1 MDRNKEIFEES
12 KKYMPGGVNSPVRS
26 FGSVGINPPVI
37 KSGKGAMIKDEN
49 GNEYIDFVLA
59 WGPMILGHC
68 DEDVVEAIK
77 KTSEESIAFGASTK
91 LELDLA
97 KLLCE
102 TLDNVDMIRMVN
114 SGTEATMS
122 AVKLARGYTKKD
134 KIIKFAGCYHG
145 HFDGFL
151 IEAGSGVLT
160 EGIPGCLGVP
170 EESIKNTLIGI
181 YNDEK
186 QVEELFEKYGNDIA
200 GIIIEPVAG
209 NMGVVKCDPK
219 FMRKLRELCDKY
231 GALLIFDEVMCGF
244 RVAYK
249 GAQTLFDVKPDL
261 VTYAKIMGGGLP
273 CGAYGGRRE
282 IMENLSP
289 LGGVYQ
295 AGTMSGNP
303 IVMSAGLA
311 TVKKLYENPSYY
323 NHIEKI
329 GSKLEKGVL
338 EIAKKKGL
346 GLVVNRQGGMMT
358 LFFTDLK
365 EVKCYDD
372 VKTCD
377 GERFKRYFLHMLNKG
392 FNIPPSQFEAMFLS
406 VKHTEEHIKSFKS
419 MLIFRYIF
427 KKRLNLIGSFITNLI
442 YLYVFVLEIF
452 FLIKIFIYL

>member
-1 MDRNKEIFEES
+1 MNMDRNKEIFEES

-209 NMGVVKCDPK
+209 NMGVVKCNPK

-323 NHIEKI
+323 DHIEKI

-338 EIAKKKGL
+338 EIAKKKSL

-406 VKHTEEHIKSFKS
+406 VKHTEEHIDKFLEAFESFE
-419 MLIFRYIF
+419 
-427 KKRLNLIGSFITNLI
+427 G
-442 YLYVFVLEIF
+442 
-452 FLIKIFIYL
+452 

>member
-323 NHIEKI
+323 DHIEKI

-406 VKHTEEHIKSFKS
+406 VKHAEEHIDKFLEAFESFE
-419 MLIFRYIF
+419 
-427 KKRLNLIGSFITNLI
+427 G
-442 YLYVFVLEIF
+442 
-452 FLIKIFIYL
+452 

>member
-209 NMGVVKCDPK
+209 NMGVVKCEPK

-323 NHIEKI
+323 DHIEKI

-338 EIAKKKGL
+338 EIAKKKGI

-406 VKHTEEHIKSFKS
+406 VKHTEEHIDKFLEAFESFE
-419 MLIFRYIF
+419 
-427 KKRLNLIGSFITNLI
+427 G
-442 YLYVFVLEIF
+442 
-452 FLIKIFIYL
+452 

>member
-209 NMGVVKCDPK
+209 NMGVVKCNPK

-323 NHIEKI
+323 DHIEKI

-406 VKHTEEHIKSFKS
+406 VKHTEEHIDKFLEAFESFE
-419 MLIFRYIF
+419 
-427 KKRLNLIGSFITNLI
+427 G
-442 YLYVFVLEIF
+442 
-452 FLIKIFIYL
+452 

>member
-1 MDRNKEIFEES
+1 MDRNKEIFEAS

-311 TVKKLYENPSYY
+311 TVKKLYESPS
-323 NHIEKI
+323 
-329 GSKLEKGVL
+329 
-338 EIAKKKGL
+338 
-346 GLVVNRQGGMMT
+346 
-358 LFFTDLK
+358 
-365 EVKCYDD
+365 
-372 VKTCD
+372 
-377 GERFKRYFLHMLNKG
+377 
-392 FNIPPSQFEAMFLS
+392 
-406 VKHTEEHIKSFKS
+406 
-419 MLIFRYIF
+419 
-427 KKRLNLIGSFITNLI
+427 
-442 YLYVFVLEIF
+442 
-452 FLIKIFIYL
+452 

>member
-209 NMGVVKCDPK
+209 NMGVVKCEPK

-323 NHIEKI
+323 DHIEKI
-329 GSKLEKGVL
+329 GSKLENGVL

-406 VKHTEEHIKSFKS
+406 VKHTEEHIDKFLEAFESFE
-419 MLIFRYIF
+419 
-427 KKRLNLIGSFITNLI
+427 G
-442 YLYVFVLEIF
+442 
-452 FLIKIFIYL
+452 

>member
-1 MDRNKEIFEES
+1 MNMDRNKEIFEES

-323 NHIEKI
+323 DHIEKI

-377 GERFKRYFLHMLNKG
+377 GERFKRYFLHILNKG

-406 VKHTEEHIKSFKS
+406 VKHTEEHIDKFLEAFESFE
-419 MLIFRYIF
+419 
-427 KKRLNLIGSFITNLI
+427 G
-442 YLYVFVLEIF
+442 
-452 FLIKIFIYL
+452 

>member
-1 MDRNKEIFEES
+1 MNMDRNKEIFEES

-209 NMGVVKCDPK
+209 NMGVVKCEPK

-323 NHIEKI
+323 DHIEKI

-406 VKHTEEHIKSFKS
+406 VKHTEEHIDKFLEAFESFE
-419 MLIFRYIF
+419 
-427 KKRLNLIGSFITNLI
+427 G
-442 YLYVFVLEIF
+442 
-452 FLIKIFIYL
+452 

>member
-1 MDRNKEIFEES
+1 
-12 KKYMPGGVNSPVRS
+12 
-26 FGSVGINPPVI
+26 
-37 KSGKGAMIKDEN
+37 MIKDEN

-323 NHIEKI
+323 DHIEKI
-329 GSKLEKGVL
+329 GSKLEKGVV

-377 GERFKRYFLHMLNKG
+377 GKRFKRYFLHMLNKG

-406 VKHTEEHIKSFKS
+406 VKHTEEHIDKFLEAFESFE
-419 MLIFRYIF
+419 
-427 KKRLNLIGSFITNLI
+427 G
-442 YLYVFVLEIF
+442 
-452 FLIKIFIYL
+452 

>member
-231 GALLIFDEVMCGF
+231 GALFIFDEVMCGF

-406 VKHTEEHIKSFKS
+406 VKHTEEHIDKFLEAFESFE
-419 MLIFRYIF
+419 
-427 KKRLNLIGSFITNLI
+427 G
-442 YLYVFVLEIF
+442 
-452 FLIKIFIYL
+452 

>member
-323 NHIEKI
+323 DHIEKI

-346 GLVVNRQGGMMT
+346 GLVVN
-358 LFFTDLK
+358 
-365 EVKCYDD
+365 
-372 VKTCD
+372 
-377 GERFKRYFLHMLNKG
+377 
-392 FNIPPSQFEAMFLS
+392 I
-406 VKHTEEHIKSFKS
+406 
-419 MLIFRYIF
+419 
-427 KKRLNLIGSFITNLI
+427 
-442 YLYVFVLEIF
+442 LY
-452 FLIKIFIYL
+452 

>member
-122 AVKLARGYTKKD
+122 TVKLARGYTKKD

-209 NMGVVKCDPK
+209 NMGVVKCNPK

-311 TVKKLYENPSYY
+311 TIKKLYENPSYY
-323 NHIEKI
+323 DHIEKI

-406 VKHTEEHIKSFKS
+406 VKHTEEHIDKFLEAFESFE
-419 MLIFRYIF
+419 
-427 KKRLNLIGSFITNLI
+427 G
-442 YLYVFVLEIF
+442 
-452 FLIKIFIYL
+452 

>member
-1 MDRNKEIFEES
+1 MNMDRNKEIFEES

-26 FGSVGINPPVI
+26 FGSIGINPPVI

-303 IVMSAGLA
+303 IVMSAGIA

-323 NHIEKI
+323 DHIEKI

-338 EIAKKKGL
+338 EIAKKKGI

-406 VKHTEEHIKSFKS
+406 VKHTEEHIDKFLEAFESFE
-419 MLIFRYIF
+419 
-427 KKRLNLIGSFITNLI
+427 G
-442 YLYVFVLEIF
+442 
-452 FLIKIFIYL
+452 

>member
-1 MDRNKEIFEES
+1 MNMDRNKEIFEES

-209 NMGVVKCDPK
+209 NMGVVKCNPK

-323 NHIEKI
+323 DHIEKI

-406 VKHTEEHIKSFKS
+406 VKHAEEHIDKFLEAFESFE
-419 MLIFRYIF
+419 
-427 KKRLNLIGSFITNLI
+427 G
-442 YLYVFVLEIF
+442 
-452 FLIKIFIYL
+452 

>member
-68 DEDVVEAIK
+68 DEEVVEAIK

-122 AVKLARGYTKKD
+122 AVKLARGYTRKD

-406 VKHTEEHIKSFKS
+406 VKHTEEHIDKFLEAFESFE
-419 MLIFRYIF
+419 
-427 KKRLNLIGSFITNLI
+427 G
-442 YLYVFVLEIF
+442 
-452 FLIKIFIYL
+452 

>member
-97 KLLCE
+97 KLLYE

-209 NMGVVKCDPK
+209 NMGVVKCEPK

-323 NHIEKI
+323 DHIEKI

-406 VKHTEEHIKSFKS
+406 VKHTEEHIEKFLEAFESFE
-419 MLIFRYIF
+419 
-427 KKRLNLIGSFITNLI
+427 G
-442 YLYVFVLEIF
+442 
-452 FLIKIFIYL
+452 